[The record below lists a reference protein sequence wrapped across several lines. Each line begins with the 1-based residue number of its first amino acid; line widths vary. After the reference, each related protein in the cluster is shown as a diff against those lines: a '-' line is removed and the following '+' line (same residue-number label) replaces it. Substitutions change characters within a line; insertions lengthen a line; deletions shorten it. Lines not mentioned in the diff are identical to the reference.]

1 MTQEEA
7 TIKSN
12 FYYDTI
18 QKCQKSLDG
27 YIPNSKSDL
36 ESVVLYR
43 KNLIE
48 ILQRNEDDL
57 EELKENYPEFFI

>member
-7 TIKSN
+7 RIKAN

-36 ESVVLYR
+36 ESVKLYR
-43 KNLIE
+43 KNLSE
-48 ILQRNEDDL
+48 ILLRNEDDL
-57 EELKENYPEFFI
+57 EELKENHPELFI